1 MNTKIIIMVIV
12 VIGIFAVSFL
22 STALLV
28 KLICWAFGKAFSW
41 KLSVGVWAIA
51 WIGRSIFSANS
62 K

>member
-1 MNTKIIIMVIV
+1 MNTKIIITVIV

-41 KLSVGVWAIA
+41 KLSVGVWAIV
-51 WIGRSIFSANS
+51 WIGRSIFSADS